1 MFLCAFTFVM
11 RVDYSERG
19 EELGLSGG
27 GSGAGNCD
35 GEACKVAGM
44 YLMRLLGTD

>member
-19 EELGLSGG
+19 EELGLRGG

>member
-19 EELGLSGG
+19 EELGLRGG
-27 GSGAGNCD
+27 GSGDGNCD
-35 GEACKVAGM
+35 GEACKVTGM
-44 YLMRLLGTD
+44 YLIRLLGTD

>member
-1 MFLCAFTFVM
+1 M
-11 RVDYSERG
+11 RANYSERG
-19 EELGLSGG
+19 EKLGLRGG
-27 GSGAGNCD
+27 GSGDGNCD